1 MATTHDDYDD
11 GGGITR
17 GGSHPNAYLW
27 PHDATPLGEY
37 ANQNELPAGA
47 QFIDTDEMMRETY
60 LKRGD
65 FTKFEVYD
73 EKEQIWEEVSVW
85 EMRSW
90 SVDKWATLNKLNMLI
105 RFIETKMEDS
115 HSTVHLARI
124 TRNTQLEKDVLDEPY
139 IDTVESW
146 KIDLNEIRK
155 NLNNG

>member
-1 MATTHDDYDD
+1 MATTDADYEA
-11 GGGITR
+11 
-17 GGSHPNAYLW
+17 HPSRYG
-27 PHDATPLGEY
+27 TPEELSGPLNMGEY
-37 ANQNELPAGA
+37 ANQNELPAGG

-73 EKEQIWEEVSVW
+73 VKQQIWEEVSVW

-115 HSTVHLARI
+115 HNTVHLARI
-124 TRNTQLEKDVLDEPY
+124 TRNIQLEKDVLDEPY